1 MARRK
6 ESGFEAVASLPWQA
20 GIVLG
25 LIGYVLIQYGP
36 VWFLGSSTNPVFAAF
51 AKVAAKGVYQ
61 PIAWVVLA
69 LCWFAAFISYRRN
82 RHRRRLLD
90 TRTDLESLAA
100 NGWRNFELLVGEAFR
115 RQGYSVEESGLGGP
129 DGGIDLILR
138 KDGRRLLVQCKQWKH
153 RQVGV
158 STVREMYG
166 LLAHHQ
172 AHAVKI
178 VSIGNY
184 TVDARRFAQ
193 GKPIELVSGEEL
205 LRMIRA
211 VQHTPIS
218 AIPSTSIRPAP
229 APTAPAPIAATKTP
243 TQPASESDTAPACPS
258 CGKTMITRRNRRSG
272 ASFWGCTGYPSCRG
286 TRESAL

>member
-25 LIGYVLIQYGP
+25 LIGYIGIQYGLG
-36 VWFLGSSTNPVFAAF
+36 WFLGSSSNPIFAAF
-51 AKVAAKGVYQ
+51 AKAGASGVYR
-61 PIAWVVLA
+61 PIAWVVLG
-69 LCWFAAFISYRRN
+69 LCWFYAFASYRRN

-229 APTAPAPIAATKTP
+229 APPAPAPIAATETP

-258 CGKTMITRRNRRSG
+258 CGKTMIIRCNRRSG